1 MSKWIK
7 DIRTAISPVTYM
19 NRPQKEKIKSWVFR
33 FLPGI
38 SKTHPKYKHW
48 VMSRV
53 FGGLRLEEKLYSHS
67 ILSSSRYIWK
77 YPSLQASKQPQNSVS
92 LAVHIHVYYLDTFEH
107 ILQSLS
113 NSKLDIDNLYLTCRK
128 SIFTEMMEM
137 VEKYQFKVKAFQLPN
152 IGRDVYPFL
161 YVLPSMVTGSY
172 DLILKLHTKKSM
184 HLSGS
189 NKWLDDILEKLLTE
203 EMAIHTL
210 NLFKSYPEIGI
221 LGPEYHVLPIYL
233 YYGENSGKLVQLCNK
248 MELSENEMGTL
259 HFVAGT
265 MFYARPAALKPLL
278 DLNLGIED
286 FEEEKGQLDGTLAHA
301 LERIIGA
308 SVVKAGLVIADTGSS
323 LDKIQF
329 TVLTSYPYAK

>member
-1 MSKWIK
+1 MGKLINN
-7 DIRTAISPVTYM
+7 IRTAISPVTYM

-33 FLPGI
+33 FLPGL
-38 SKTHPKYKHW
+38 SKSHPKYKHW
-48 VMSRV
+48 AMSRV
-53 FGGLRLEEKLYSHS
+53 FGGLRLKEKLYSLS
-67 ILSSSRYIWK
+67 ILSKSSYIWT
-77 YPSLQASKQPQNSVS
+77 YPSLHAIEHPQNSVS
-92 LAVHIHVYYLDTFEH
+92 LAVHIHVYYLDTLEH

-113 NSKLDIDNLYLTCRK
+113 QSKLDIDNLYLTCRK
-128 SIFTEMMEM
+128 SIFTEMMGI
-137 VEKYQFKVKAFQLPN
+137 VEKYHFPVKAFQLPN

-161 YVLPSMVTGSY
+161 YVLPSMMGGSY

-189 NKWLDDILEKLLTE
+189 NKWLDDILAKLLTE

-221 LGPEYHVLPIYL
+221 IGPEYHVLPIYL
-233 YYGENSGKLVQLCNK
+233 YYGENSDRLVQLCKK

-265 MFYARPAALKPLL
+265 MFYSRPAALKPLL
-278 DLNLGIED
+278 DLNLGKED
-286 FEEEKGQLDGTLAHA
+286 FDEENGQLDGTLAHA
-301 LERIIGA
+301 LERMIGA
-308 SVVKAGLVIADTGSS
+308 SVVKAGLVIADTGSTEA
-323 LDKIQF
+323 KIQF